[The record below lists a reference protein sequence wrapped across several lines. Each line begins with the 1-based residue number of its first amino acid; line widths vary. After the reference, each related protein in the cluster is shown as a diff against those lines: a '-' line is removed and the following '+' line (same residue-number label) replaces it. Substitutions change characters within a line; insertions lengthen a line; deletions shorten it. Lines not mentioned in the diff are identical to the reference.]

1 MPTIAKPR
9 PRGIAEH
16 MLGAACACALLAA
29 AWQPALR
36 PLQQPAARPSTT
48 TCHRAASADM
58 VLPKAVAV
66 VPFIP
71 WVFVIVTN
79 NLPTELRLKIQK
91 SPLLQRGITLRTMK
105 KEPPKVRPARLTP
118 EVLAITQSFRKQYA
132 TKDLEYLWAALLKC
146 YGTKQRALAAIEA
159 NPQSALRHSTALQCS
174 KPSLGPRPRCLP
186 RRQSLTR
193 PTRSRTRCSSRSGC
207 FWA

>member
-1 MPTIAKPR
+1 
-9 PRGIAEH
+9 
-16 MLGAACACALLAA
+16 
-29 AWQPALR
+29 
-36 PLQQPAARPSTT
+36 
-48 TCHRAASADM
+48 M

-132 TKDLEYLWAALLKC
+132 TKDLEL
-146 YGTKQRALAAIEA
+146 
-159 NPQSALRHSTALQCS
+159 
-174 KPSLGPRPRCLP
+174 SLIHI
-186 RRQSLTR
+186 
-193 PTRSRTRCSSRSGC
+193 
-207 FWA
+207 